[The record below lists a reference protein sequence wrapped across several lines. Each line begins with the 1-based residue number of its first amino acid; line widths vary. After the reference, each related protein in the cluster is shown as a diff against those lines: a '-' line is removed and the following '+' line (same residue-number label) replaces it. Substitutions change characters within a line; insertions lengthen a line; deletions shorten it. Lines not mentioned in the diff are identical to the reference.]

1 LIEQKIN
8 PDVRYAAMTEWHD
21 PFVNTFYI
29 PKKIADA
36 KRVEKTATA
45 LTPRWTGCKVTSAP
59 DVLVLDSEP
68 DVVVDDSLVPVV
80 FDEEVSDAVG

>member
-1 LIEQKIN
+1 
-8 PDVRYAAMTEWHD
+8 
-21 PFVNTFYI
+21 
-29 PKKIADA
+29 
-36 KRVEKTATA
+36 VEKTTTA
-45 LTPRWTGCKVTSAP
+45 LTLRLTGCKMTSAA

>member
-1 LIEQKIN
+1 
-8 PDVRYAAMTEWHD
+8 
-21 PFVNTFYI
+21 
-29 PKKIADA
+29 
-36 KRVEKTATA
+36 VEKTTTA
-45 LTPRWTGCKVTSAP
+45 LTPRWTGFKLASAP